1 MNAAELLTGTRIVPV
16 VVISNPDTAVPLAR
30 TLLDAG
36 LRAIEV
42 TLRTPDAVAAIR
54 EVAAEVPE
62 LLVGAGS
69 LRTPE
74 QVEAVRAAGARFGVS
89 PGSSARLLDAV
100 DAAQLPFIPGA
111 ITPSESL
118 ALLDR
123 GYSLQKL
130 FPANIAGG
138 VAYLKAVG
146 GPIPEASFM
155 PTGGINAN
163 NASDYLALPNVACIG
178 GSWIAPKDL
187 LAKGDFDAIRDIAV
201 AAANLGDGS

>member
-1 MNAAELLTGTRIVPV
+1 MNAAKLLAGTRVVPV
-16 VVISNPDTAVPLAR
+16 VVIENPDAAVPLAR
-30 TLLDAG
+30 TLLGAG

-42 TLRTPDAVAAIR
+42 TLRTQDAIAAIR
-54 EVAAEVPE
+54 NVAAEVPDI
-62 LLVGAGS
+62 LVGAGS

-89 PGSSARLLDAV
+89 PGSSPRLLDAV

-123 GYSLQKL
+123 GYGLQKL

-138 VAYLKAVG
+138 VPYLKALG
-146 GPIPEASFM
+146 APLPEVSFM
-155 PTGGINAN
+155 PTGGINADN
-163 NASDYLALPNVACIG
+163 VLEYLALPNVACVG
-178 GSWIAPKDL
+178 GSWIAPRDL
-187 LAKGDFDAIRDIAV
+187 
-201 AAANLGDGS
+201 LGDGDYDAIGDIAIAAADLVNAS